1 MYSEYGITFH
11 GTGAWNFGND
21 YAKNFVTFGVDC
33 SLSHTDNLQN
43 NILVL
48 GAVPTYGI
56 NGRFRSP
63 EKKENV
69 YY

>member
-1 MYSEYGITFH
+1 MWKVITFD
-11 GTGAWNFGND
+11 GTGTWNFGND
-21 YAKNFVTFGVDC
+21 HAKNFVTFGVDNS

-48 GAVPTYGI
+48 GEGPTYGI
-56 NGRFRSP
+56 NRRFHSP
-63 EKKENV
+63 EEKEKVV